1 MKSFEDIAK
10 KLAYEPDNLKAQE
23 LISLLV
29 SIYLKY
35 YELQKE
41 KWGGEYDVLTDNM
54 LLDRVTVENMR
65 NYYTDLFW
73 RFKMRMDGEEELNNI
88 TISFQILRIQNTEL
102 ENIKQTAQLEV
113 LKQKKMDNPNLSI
126 KKQWVA
132 YPNCCPICQALDGL
146 TVDIDEPFI
155 YKGQIIEVAAHE
167 YSQYNYA
174 NTFVTNAHPNDRC
187 SIRIIF

>member
-10 KLAYEPDNLKAQE
+10 KLAYEPDNHKAQE
-23 LISLLV
+23 HISLLV

-35 YELQKE
+35 YEIQKE

-54 LLDRVTVENMR
+54 ILDRVTVDNMR
-65 NYYTDLFW
+65 NYYTDLFR

-126 KKQWVA
+126 K
-132 YPNCCPICQALDGL
+132 NNG
-146 TVDIDEPFI
+146 
-155 YKGQIIEVAAHE
+155 
-167 YSQYNYA
+167 
-174 NTFVTNAHPNDRC
+174 
-187 SIRIIF
+187 